1 MCAAI
6 NDSTVD
12 VSKKGAALA
21 AAAGDFAHLPI
32 FDRAIECSSRERIRA
47 IQLEKLIAQVEWTY
61 ERVPWYR
68 QRMDEMGVSPRDI
81 RTLEDVRKL
90 PFTDKSV
97 LRDTFPYGLFA
108 VPLDEVV
115 ELHASSGTT
124 GKPIV
129 VGYNKYDMGVW
140 SDCIARLSQMAGVV
154 PSDRVQMAFG
164 YGMFTGGFGLHY
176 GLQKLGCMMI
186 PAGSGNTER
195 QIQMIQDYGT
205 TVLVATPTYALH
217 ICEVGEKMGY
227 DWASSTLRVGLFG
240 GEPCPPGLK
249 AEIESRM
256 HIVCTDNYGLTEVMG
271 PGVSGE
277 CLANRDMQHI
287 AEDHF
292 LWEVVDP
299 KTGEPVPEGEMGE
312 LVLTPL
318 DKQAIP
324 VLRYRTHDLTRVVT
338 EPCACGRTHGAHA
351 EGALAQRRHAH
362 HPRHQRL
369 PEPGGGRPVEHRGH
383 HPALPHHRRGGRRPR
398 PHDGADRDQARD
410 LLGLVRGDG
419 PLPRV
424 GRREAQ
430 ERAAGRRARPA
441 RGAGRHRTHDRQGQA
456 RRGSPQVALR
466 LQARNG
472 VRFAHERFVA
482 RSRRQTRG
490 G

>member
-1 MCAAI
+1 MATPHIDA
-6 NDSTVD
+6 SLVD
-12 VSKKGAALA
+12 VSVKGAALA
-21 AAAGDFAHLPI
+21 AAESGDFSKLPI
-32 FDRAIECSSRERIRA
+32 FDRSIECSSRERIRA

-61 ERVPWYR
+61 DRVAWYR
-68 QRMDEMGVSPRDI
+68 KRMDDMGVSPSDI
-81 RTLEDVRKL
+81 KSLEDVRKL
-90 PFTDKSV
+90 PFTDKTV

-129 VGYNKYDMGVW
+129 VGYNQHDMNVW

-195 QIQMIQDYGT
+195 HIQMIEDYGT

-217 ICEVGEKMGY
+217 ICEVGERLGY
-227 DWASSTLRVGLFG
+227 DWSKSKLRVGLFG

-249 AEIESRM
+249 AEIEKRM

-277 CLANRDMQHI
+277 CLASRDMQHI

-299 KTGEPVPEGEMGE
+299 DTGDPVPEGEMGE

-324 VLRYRTHDLTRVVT
+324 VLRYRTHDLTRVIT
-338 EPCACGRTHGAHA
+338 EPCKCGRTHARMQKVRSRSDDMLIIRGTNVFPSQVEDVLSGIEGITPHYRIIVEEVNGLDRMTVQTEITPEAFSDSFEEMDSFRASVA
-351 EGALAQRRHAH
+351 EKLKGVLLVGVRVQ
-362 HPRHQRL
+362 L
-369 PEPGGGRPVEHRGH
+369 VEPGGIERTTGKAKHVED
-383 HPALPHHRRGGRRPR
+383 RRK
-398 PHDGADRDQARD
+398 
-410 LLGLVRGDG
+410 
-419 PLPRV
+419 
-424 GRREAQ
+424 
-430 ERAAGRRARPA
+430 
-441 RGAGRHRTHDRQGQA
+441 
-456 RRGSPQVALR
+456 
-466 LQARNG
+466 
-472 VRFAHERFVA
+472 
-482 RSRRQTRG
+482 
-490 G
+490 

>member
-1 MCAAI
+1 MI
-6 NDSTVD
+6 DITE
-12 VSKKGAALA
+12 KGAALKA
-21 AAAGDFAHLPI
+21 ANEGRFEDLPI
-32 FDRAIECSSRERIRA
+32 LQPDIECASRARIEA

-61 ERVPWYR
+61 DRVAWYR
-68 QRMDEMGVSPRDI
+68 DKMDEMGVTPADI
-81 RTLEDVRKL
+81 KSLDDVRKL
-90 PFTDKSV
+90 PFTDKSA

-108 VPLDEVV
+108 VPLNEVR

-129 VGYNKYDMGVW
+129 VGYNDHDMDVW
-140 SDCIARLSQMAGVV
+140 NECIMRLVQMAGVV

-176 GLQKLGCMMI
+176 GLQRLGCMMI

-205 TVLVATPTYALH
+205 TVLVATPSYAMH

-227 DWASSTLRVGLFG
+227 DWETSTLRVGLFG

-249 AEIESRM
+249 AEIERRM

-277 CLANRDMQHI
+277 CLAERDMQHI

-299 KTGEPVPEGEMGE
+299 VSGEPVADGEVGE

-324 VLRYRTHDLTRVVT
+324 VLRYRTHDLTRVVV
-338 EPCACGRTHGAHA
+338 ELCACGRTTARMQKVRSRCDDMLIIRGTNVFPSQVEDVLSTIDGVTPHYRIVVDNETGLDRMTVHVELKPEAFSDSFEEMDRFRKRIEA
-351 EGALAQRRHAH
+351 KLKSVMLVASKV
-362 HPRHQRL
+362 RL
-369 PEPGGGRPVEHRGH
+369 VEPGGIERSLGKTKHVE
-383 HPALPHHRRGGRRPR
+383 
-398 PHDGADRDQARD
+398 D
-410 LLGLVRGDG
+410 LRK
-419 PLPRV
+419 
-424 GRREAQ
+424 
-430 ERAAGRRARPA
+430 
-441 RGAGRHRTHDRQGQA
+441 
-456 RRGSPQVALR
+456 
-466 LQARNG
+466 
-472 VRFAHERFVA
+472 
-482 RSRRQTRG
+482 
-490 G
+490 

>member
-1 MCAAI
+1 MTATGI
-6 NDSTVD
+6 NEAEKID
-12 VSKKGAALA
+12 VSVKGAALA
-21 AAAGDFAHLPI
+21 AANAGKFDQLPI
-32 FDRAIECSSRERIRA
+32 YDRAIECSSRERIRA

-61 ERVPWYR
+61 ERVEWYR
-68 QRMDEMGVSPRDI
+68 RKMDEMGVKPSDI

-90 PFTDKSV
+90 PFTDKSA

-129 VGYNKYDMGVW
+129 VGYNDHDMDVW

-217 ICEVGEKMGY
+217 ICEVGERMGY
-227 DWASSTLRVGLFG
+227 DWATSTLRVGLFG

-249 AEIESRM
+249 QEIESRM

-299 KTGEPVPEGEMGE
+299 ETGEPVPEGEMGE

-338 EPCACGRTHGAHA
+338 DKCACGRTHARMQKVRSRSDDMLIIRGTNVFPSQVEDVLTSIEGVTPHYRIIVEEVDGLDRMTVQTEIKPETFSDSFEEMDRFRAFVA
-351 EGALAQRRHAH
+351 EKLKSVLLVGVRVQLI
-362 HPRHQRL
+362 
-369 PEPGGGRPVEHRGH
+369 EPGGIERTTGKAKHVED
-383 HPALPHHRRGGRRPR
+383 RRK
-398 PHDGADRDQARD
+398 
-410 LLGLVRGDG
+410 
-419 PLPRV
+419 
-424 GRREAQ
+424 
-430 ERAAGRRARPA
+430 
-441 RGAGRHRTHDRQGQA
+441 
-456 RRGSPQVALR
+456 
-466 LQARNG
+466 
-472 VRFAHERFVA
+472 
-482 RSRRQTRG
+482 
-490 G
+490 